1 MNSYGFVNGFEMYK
15 YKTKDSEMKAAPLC
29 LGNVSKSKNMKRTTL
44 YKYVYDLSVGYDC
57 IDVDRFLEIH

>member
-1 MNSYGFVNGFEMYK
+1 MYK

>member
-1 MNSYGFVNGFEMYK
+1 MHLLTVLK
-15 YKTKDSEMKAAPLC
+15 
-29 LGNVSKSKNMKRTTL
+29 GNVSKSKNMKRTTL